1 MAERFIYTGNDDRP
15 IEVPASANIT
25 PYNEDGTFTQELKDF
40 IALQREQGNYLSSA
54 TTSITRPT
62 QRDTPDSI
70 MAGVVPSKSQA
81 ERYRRSQQEIDI
93 ENKILA
99 DQRKSERLSEA
110 SDTYAAGLNLPEAE
124 EAEEAEEKETST
136 YTEIAK
142 SITRAGV
149 NTGQAL
155 SDIASIIDRDGDW
168 FGRTPEEREQRRREA
183 TRRTAKAASKGFS
196 FVLCVYDLSYKKLW
210 RVFGLE

>member
-40 IALQREQGNYLSSA
+40 IALQREQGNYLDSS
-54 TTSITRPT
+54 TTIITRPT
-62 QRDTPDSI
+62 QRDAPDSI
-70 MAGVVPSKSQA
+70 MPGVVPSKSQA
-81 ERYRRSQQEIDI
+81 ERYRRSQEEIDI

-99 DQRKSERLSEA
+99 DQQRSERLSEA
-110 SDTYAAGLNLPEAE
+110 SDIYAAGLNLP

-142 SITRAGV
+142 SITKAGV

-155 SDIASIIDRDGDW
+155 ADVASIID
-168 FGRTPEEREQRRREA
+168 
-183 TRRTAKAASKGFS
+183 
-196 FVLCVYDLSYKKLW
+196 LSLIHI
-210 RVFGLE
+210 